1 MSLHRHI
8 QAKIDIELK
17 QLQENL
23 ELDFQTTKQNWDK
36 QLASVTRNHTEEI
49 EQIITTQLNFQ
60 KFQRNKGFIF
70 DQGYQLQ
77 TNLEKIYLD
86 IIPEILISPFVK
98 KLIQEFLQD
107 IPNTTSFQISGI
119 YAQELKSLLTDMG
132 YNSDHIDSVKSHNL
146 GCAYAQLTSGK
157 IELTI
162 EDILN
167 TVKQYTL
174 PTVIQQL

>member
-1 MSLHRHI
+1 MSLHQHI
-8 QAKIDIELK
+8 QDKADIDLK
-17 QLQENL
+17 QLQEKL
-23 ELDFQTTKQNWDK
+23 ELDFQVIKKNWDK
-36 QLASVTRNHTEEI
+36 QLVSIKKKHAEEI
-49 EQIITTQLNFQ
+49 EQSIATQLNFQ
-60 KFQRNKGFIF
+60 KFQKNKELIF

-77 TNLEKIYLD
+77 TDLEKIYLD

-98 KLIQEFLQD
+98 KLMQEFLQD

-174 PTVIQQL
+174 PTVIQQI